1 MAHSIG
7 LFKRKNSPFYQIW
20 WVDEDGHT
28 RHKSTQCRE
37 KSDALKVLTDFK
49 SFTKAKQVP
58 VLFSVFAH
66 QFLKANAGTLSP
78 ASLILYK
85 TAFKNFQPICNVPL
99 SRITP
104 KAWDDFKAN
113 RLKVVSAVTVN
124 KELRT
129 LRAALSTAVRWKLI
143 EVNPFSR
150 QPLCRIADVDAPFI
164 SVEQLKSIL
173 GAIRNDRIRD
183 ITIIAFNTG
192 MRLGEIVFM
201 QWKNIDF
208 VAGTIFICNDANF
221 KTKTGKQRTVP
232 MNSEVMTVLHRRY
245 EQRTDEGNLVF
256 PRMRGGFASRV
267 FKDAARTVLGNNTPI
282 HFHSLRHSF
291 CSNILNL
298 GANVRVVQML
308 AGHAN
313 ISTTEKY
320 LHSTTQDG
328 KNAVDLLSKN

>member
-1 MAHSIG
+1 LAQSIG
-7 LFKRKNSPFYQIW
+7 LFKRGNSPFYQIR
-20 WVDEDGHT
+20 WVDEDGRT

-37 KSDALKVLTDFK
+37 KSDALKVLTDFQ
-49 SFTKAKQVP
+49 SFTKDKKP
-58 VLFSVFAH
+58 LLLFSVFAS
-66 QFLKANAGTLSP
+66 QFLKANADTLSP

-85 TAFKNFQPICNVPL
+85 SAFKNFKPICNTSL
-99 SRITP
+99 NRITP
-104 KAWDDFKAN
+104 KAWDDFKAD

-129 LRAALSTAVRWKLI
+129 LRAALTTAVRWKLI
-143 EVNPFSR
+143 DANPFSR

-183 ITIIAFNTG
+183 MTIIGFNTG
-192 MRLGEIVFM
+192 MRLGEIVAM
-201 QWKNIDF
+201 QWKNVDF
-208 VAGTIFICNDANF
+208 VAGNIFIRNDANF
-221 KTKTGKQRTVP
+221 KTKTGKQRTIP
-232 MNSEVMTVLHRRY
+232 MNTEVLTTLHRRY
-245 EQRTDEGNLVF
+245 EQRTDEGLLVF

-267 FKDAARTVLGNNTPI
+267 FKDAARTVLGKNTPV

-328 KNAVDLLSKN
+328 KNAVDLLSMN